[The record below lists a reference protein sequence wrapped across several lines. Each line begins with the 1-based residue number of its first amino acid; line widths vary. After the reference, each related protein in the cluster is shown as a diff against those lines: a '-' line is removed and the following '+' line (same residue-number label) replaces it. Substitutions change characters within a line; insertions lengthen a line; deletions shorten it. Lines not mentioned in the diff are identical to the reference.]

1 MLKLNKSTSSRDIHI
16 SIRERERYFTRS
28 FLIAFGIAIT
38 FHLLFITIFHVA
50 PFILRINQTVFPPT
64 YIENVPFQ
72 DAMTLANAD
81 QIEVIS
87 SHLPPP
93 LQSVPQLPNSPSFS
107 NFEQRKWHNKSSSE
121 ASLFYNIEQQIYTPT
136 FSPLAITT
144 PLFHV
149 KTTGVLAE
157 KFRLKSD
164 WEKKHRPPITQES
177 YAIYE
182 VVVEGNSGRIFW
194 FEPKQ
199 LTHNPAL
206 NQFATTLLS
215 ELRFE
220 TDQSIPTAS
229 GNIEMHFY
237 PNGSYD

>member
-1 MLKLNKSTSSRDIHI
+1 MLKLNKSTSSRNIHI
-16 SIRERERYFTRS
+16 SIREREGYFTQT
-28 FLIAFGIAIT
+28 FLIAFGIAII

-81 QIEVIS
+81 HIEIIS

-93 LQSVPQLPNSPSFS
+93 LQSVPQFPNSPSFS
-107 NFEQRKWHNKSSSE
+107 HCEQKKWNKKLTSE
-121 ASLFYNIEQQIYTPT
+121 MPLFYNLEQQVYTPT
-136 FSPLAITT
+136 FSPLATT
-144 PLFHV
+144 PPLFRIQS
-149 KTTGVLAE
+149 TGILAE
-157 KFRLKSD
+157 NFRLKSG
-164 WEKKHRPPITQES
+164 WEKNHPPLIRQES

-182 VVVEGNSGRIFW
+182 IVVEANSGRIFW
-194 FEPKQ
+194 FEPQQ

-206 NQFATTLLS
+206 DQFATTLLS

-229 GNIEMHFY
+229 GNLEIHFY